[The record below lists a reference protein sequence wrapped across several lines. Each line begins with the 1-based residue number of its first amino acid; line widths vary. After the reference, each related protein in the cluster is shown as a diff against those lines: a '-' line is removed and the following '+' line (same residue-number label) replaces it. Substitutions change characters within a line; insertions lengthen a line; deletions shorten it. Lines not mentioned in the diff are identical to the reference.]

1 MKIQGSLCFTCGCF
15 QLCISF
21 QVCPHVHLLLWK
33 SKVQQE
39 RGTVDKKK
47 LHRKQHGVVFN
58 CNIMMKLFLKPTAV
72 SRVSGCLSLPVILKL
87 HAGMMVA
94 AIQTITIHLLTIQT
108 TCNETSSQSLEQY
121 MFKLF

>member
-39 RGTVDKKK
+39 RSTVNKIK

-58 CNIMMKLFLKPTAV
+58 SYMMKLFLKPTV
-72 SRVSGCLSLPVILKL
+72 SRVSGCQSRPVILKL

-94 AIQTITIHLLTIQT
+94 AIQTITIHLMTIQT

>member
-33 SKVQQE
+33 SKVQQG
-39 RGTVDKKK
+39 RSTVSKKK
-47 LHRKQHGVVFN
+47 LHRKQHVVVFN
-58 CNIMMKLFLKPTAV
+58 SYMMKLFLKPRV

>member
-1 MKIQGSLCFTCGCF
+1 MGASNFVFLSKF
-15 QLCISF
+15 
-21 QVCPHVHLLLWK
+21 VHMFICYSGNLKFNNEEAL
-33 SKVQQE
+33 SV
-39 RGTVDKKK
+39 KK

-58 CNIMMKLFLKPTAV
+58 SYMMKLFLKPTV

-121 MFKLF
+121 MFKLL